1 MFFILSKTLGLLLE
15 PLIIP
20 YLFLAVGL
28 FARWRRW
35 RWIMRLA
42 ILTAIA
48 LPLGYGFLPVSSL
61 PLQFLE
67 NRIARG
73 DIGQRHID
81 GIIVLGGF
89 TGNGI
94 VAQSRDHYTLGG
106 AAKRF
111 TTAMTLARASRYA
124 NPV

>member
-1 MFFILSKTLGLLLE
+1 MFFILSKTLGLLLK

-42 ILTAIA
+42 ILIAIT

-73 DIGQRHID
+73 DIGQRHTPLALRHVQPPAID
-81 GIIVLGGF
+81 VEGDAEADDGR
-89 TGNGI
+89 
-94 VAQSRDHYTLGG
+94 AQ
-106 AAKRF
+106 
-111 TTAMTLARASRYA
+111 
-124 NPV
+124 

>member
-1 MFFILSKTLGLLLE
+1 MFFILSKTLSLLLE

-42 ILTAIA
+42 ILTAIT
-48 LPLGYGFLPVSSL
+48 LPLSYGFLPVSSL

-67 NRIARG
+67 NRIDRG

-94 VAQSRDHYTLGG
+94 VAQSRDHYTLGQ
-106 AAKRF
+106 AA
-111 TTAMTLARASRYA
+111 
-124 NPV
+124 